1 VFAQSGDAKLYW
13 ESAGSGDPVL
23 LIMGLGMA
31 ATGWWRTVP
40 VLAEGLRVI
49 AFDNRGVGRSDRTT
63 GPYSLRQMAEDTVA
77 VMDAAKLKR
86 ASVYGLSLGAMIA
99 QYVALR
105 YPDRVR
111 ALVLGAS
118 TAGGS
123 THELPEPEVME
134 FLRRRPSMP
143 AEEAIWASVP
153 YNYGTATRERHA
165 DRIGEDIA
173 QRLRFPINPAGY
185 RAQLAAAWGF
195 DARDRLHEVSVP
207 TLVLHGDEDR
217 IVPLANGEMLAA
229 AIPGAQLETLEGAG
243 HIYPTDVPEAD
254 REVLRFLT
262 GSEMQRARAR
272 GARA

>member
-23 LIMGLGMA
+23 LIMGLGMS

-40 VLAEGLRVI
+40 VLANGLRVI
-49 AFDNRGVGRSDRTT
+49 SFDNRGVGRSDRTT
-63 GPYSLRQMAEDTVA
+63 GPYSLRQMAEDTIA
-77 VMDAAKLKR
+77 VMDAAKLKL

-111 ALVLGAS
+111 SLVLGAS
-118 TAGGS
+118 TPGGS
-123 THELPEPEVME
+123 THELPEPDVME

-153 YNYGTATRERHA
+153 YNYGRATRERHA

-195 DARDRLHEVSVP
+195 DARDRLGEISAP

-217 IVPLANGEMLAA
+217 IVPLANGETLAA
-229 AIPGAQLETLEGAG
+229 GIPDARLEVLPGAG
-243 HIYPTDVPEAD
+243 HIYPTDAPGAD

-262 GSEMQRARAR
+262 GSEKRRARAR